1 MSSRISTKSEYAIK
15 ALVRLALADGMAPVS
30 ARDIVAFTGVPPKFL
45 EQVMADLR
53 QGGLVESQRGKGG
66 GYLLARDPASVS
78 FADVIDLIDG
88 RRADPAGER
97 AGALGSNGGKVRMR
111 GGDQAEAL
119 VAPVWREVR
128 TCTRAILGS
137 ATIADAAAR
146 AAEAPMYYI

>member
-1 MSSRISTKSEYAIK
+1 VIHLSTKSDYAIK
-15 ALVRLALADGMAPVS
+15 ALVRLALSDGSAPVT

-45 EQVMADLR
+45 EQVMHDLR

-66 GYLLARDPASVS
+66 GYVIARDPASVS

-88 RRADPAGER
+88 RRADPLVGSA
-97 AGALGSNGGKVRMR
+97 APSSNGGQGRMR

-128 TCTRAILGS
+128 ECTRAILGS